1 MKKLSEIKAI
11 SEMKTIGDLNL
22 NLEQKKEWAINNYAN
37 VVLAVREMEAI
48 ANSEDTIDLST
59 TNVD

>member
-22 NLEQKKEWAINNYAN
+22 NLEQKKNG
-37 VVLAVREMEAI
+37 L
-48 ANSEDTIDLST
+48 
-59 TNVD
+59 